1 MSYST
6 ITKTILNSGN
16 SNTPDNTKLEY
27 NNNNNN
33 NNNDNDNNDD
43 NDNDNNNNTTLEE
56 LSIRNVD
63 KPIMYLY
70 PNIYTKANTV
80 KWLAIKIDTN
90 FYHYDYCV
98 KLFELLMKWV
108 RINGFYTKTNEFVML
123 AKFCSLM
130 YFMSN
135 KRGYKECTY

>member
-1 MSYST
+1 MSYSS
-6 ITKTILNSGN
+6 ITKTILNIDSGN
-16 SNTPDNTKLEY
+16 NDSNTPDN
-27 NNNNNN
+27 
-33 NNNDNDNNDD
+33 NNDD
-43 NDNDNNNNTTLEE
+43 NYDNDNNNTTLEE
-56 LSIRNVD
+56 LPIRNVD

-70 PNIYTKANTV
+70 PNVYTKANTV
-80 KWLAIKIDTN
+80 KWLGIKIDTN

>member
-6 ITKTILNSGN
+6 ITKTILNSSNIN
-16 SNTPDNTKLEY
+16 SNTNTPDNTNLEY
-27 NNNNNN
+27 NNNNN
-33 NNNDNDNNDD
+33 DNDD
-43 NDNDNNNNTTLEE
+43 DNNNNTTLEE
-56 LSIRNVD
+56 LSIRNID

-70 PNIYTKANTV
+70 PNVYTKANTV
-80 KWLAIKIDTN
+80 KWLGIKIDTN